1 MTYDYYPPGG
11 LNLSKNYCV
20 SYVII
25 VLSISQPPYSKSL
38 SQNMTV
44 SAHRGAGMK
53 IHTSRSM
60 ASTINTSRSESLFWP
75 RHCKISSTLTSTD
88 GTLTVDDSTLTSTDS
103 TLTVDSS
110 TRMSVGSTL
119 MAGNG
124 TLAIDGSTDSTVSSP
139 A

>member
-1 MTYDYYPPGG
+1 
-11 LNLSKNYCV
+11 
-20 SYVII
+20 
-25 VLSISQPPYSKSL
+25 
-38 SQNMTV
+38 
-44 SAHRGAGMK
+44 
-53 IHTSRSM
+53 M

-88 GTLTVDDSTLTSTDS
+88 GILTVDDSTLTSTDS

-119 MAGNG
+119 MAGND
-124 TLAIDGSTDSTVSSP
+124 TLAVDGSTDSTASSP